1 MATPLGSGHLRIR
14 RGLWERKCVLGSRGE
29 FCFLILQFSVSA
41 SQWDPHSCCRSQRS
55 CLGLR
60 TRGCS
65 AGMHCRRPPTA
76 TGLELPGCVAVPPRP
91 AFRRPQHFAPSQ
103 L

>member
-1 MATPLGSGHLRIR
+1 METPLGSGHLRIR
-14 RGLWERKCVLGSRGE
+14 RGLWEQKCVLDSRGE
-29 FCFLILQFSVSA
+29 FCFLIPQFSVFP

-65 AGMHCRRPPTA
+65 AGMHCHRPPMA
-76 TGLELPGCVAVPPRP
+76 TGLLEPPGV
-91 AFRRPQHFAPSQ
+91 
-103 L
+103 